1 MEGPIQPTDVFTV
14 TCPNCGTAAVQG
26 KIFCTTCGYPANGTT
41 EQKNSYEAEM
51 LIMQDELEVARRR
64 VKTARNTLYV
74 LAGITLFFGLI
85 TAAASS
91 SDTEM
96 AQQLNMPAE
105 SLKTVIIIAVA
116 IGALLYAGLG
126 YWSNKKPFAA
136 LLTATIIFSLSAIS
150 SITRTGF
157 NIAAMFTFI
166 IQIAIISALV
176 YGVMGGNTIEKIKR
190 KLKIT

>member
-14 TCPNCGTAAVQG
+14 TCPQCNSAIAAG
-26 KIFCTTCGYPANGTT
+26 KIFCAFCGYPANGTT

-74 LAGITLFFGLI
+74 LACITLFFGLI

-150 SITRTGF
+150 SITRTGY

>member
-1 MEGPIQPTDVFTV
+1 
-14 TCPNCGTAAVQG
+14 
-26 KIFCTTCGYPANGTT
+26 
-41 EQKNSYEAEM
+41 M

-126 YWSNKKPFAA
+126 YWSNRKPFAA

>member
-1 MEGPIQPTDVFTV
+1 MDEPIYQQDTTIT
-14 TCPNCGTAAVQG
+14 TCPQCNSAIAGG
-26 KIFCTTCGYPANGTT
+26 KIFCTFCGYPANGTT
-41 EQKNSYEAEM
+41 EQKSSYEAEM

-64 VKTARNTLYV
+64 VKTARNTLYI
-74 LAGITLFFGLI
+74 LAVITLFFGLI

-157 NIAAMFTFI
+157 NIASMFTFV
-166 IQIAIISALV
+166 IQVAIIATLV
-176 YGVMGGNTIEKIKR
+176 YGIMGGNTIEKIKR

>member
-1 MEGPIQPTDVFTV
+1 MEEPIQPTDIFTV
-14 TCPNCGTAAVQG
+14 TCPQCDAAIAAG

-64 VKTARNTLYV
+64 VKAARNTLYI

-85 TAAASS
+85 AAAAST
-91 SDTEM
+91 SDIAM
-96 AQQLNMPAE
+96 AQQINMPAE

-126 YWSNKKPFAA
+126 YWSTKKPFAA

-150 SITRTGF
+150 SVTRTGF
-157 NIAAMFTFI
+157 TIASMFTFV
-166 IQIAIISALV
+166 IQVAIIATLI
-176 YGVMGGNTIEKIKR
+176 YGVIGGNTIEKIKR
-190 KLKIT
+190 KLKIN

>member
-14 TCPNCGTAAVQG
+14 TCPQCNSAIAAG
-26 KIFCTTCGYPANGTT
+26 KIFCAFCGYPANGTT

-105 SLKTVIIIAVA
+105 SLKTLIIIAVA

-126 YWSNKKPFAA
+126 YWSNRKPFAA